1 MAAFIGTGTDGQFV
15 QVPAKTRNATLFY
28 QNDHLGTQQELVD
41 ESRTVVWL
49 GRYRVWGG
57 GTSVSHATSHDR
69 WTDDDVEVTRDE
81 TEYRFDNGAIV
92 RRSVEQDRAP
102 SDLLCAECWIDYD
115 VLRHPDA
122 QPVSPTRLTFD
133 NACRE
138 TFWLRYH
145 LA

>member
-1 MAAFIGTGTDGQFV
+1 MDKLISYVAAIHGLPGPV
-15 QVPAKTRNATLFY
+15 
-28 QNDHLGTQQELVD
+28 
-41 ESRTVVWL
+41 SI
-49 GRYRVWGG
+49 
-57 GTSVSHATSHDR
+57 VSHTTSHDR
-69 WTDDDVEVTRDE
+69 WTDDDVEVMRDE

-102 SDLLCAECWIDYD
+102 SDLLCTECWIDYD

-122 QPVSPTRLTFD
+122 QPIGPTRITFD

>member
-1 MAAFIGTGTDGQFV
+1 MDKLISYVAAIHGLSGPV
-15 QVPAKTRNATLFY
+15 
-28 QNDHLGTQQELVD
+28 
-41 ESRTVVWL
+41 SI
-49 GRYRVWGG
+49 
-57 GTSVSHATSHDR
+57 VSHTASHDR

-122 QPVSPTRLTFD
+122 QPIGPTRITFD

>member
-1 MAAFIGTGTDGQFV
+1 MDKLISYVAAIHGLAG
-15 QVPAKTRNATLFY
+15 P
-28 QNDHLGTQQELVD
+28 
-41 ESRTVVWL
+41 
-49 GRYRVWGG
+49 
-57 GTSVSHATSHDR
+57 VSIASHVTSHDR
-69 WTDDDVEVTRDE
+69 WTDDVVEVTRDE

-115 VLRHPDA
+115 VLHHPDA
-122 QPVSPTRLTFD
+122 QPISPSRLTFD

>member
-1 MAAFIGTGTDGQFV
+1 MDKLISYVAAIHGLAGPV
-15 QVPAKTRNATLFY
+15 QI
-28 QNDHLGTQQELVD
+28 
-41 ESRTVVWL
+41 
-49 GRYRVWGG
+49 
-57 GTSVSHATSHDR
+57 VSHATSHDR

-122 QPVSPTRLTFD
+122 QPINPSRLTFD

-145 LA
+145 IA